1 MDKNKTYIN
10 VASGSNV
17 ISGYINIDNSIF
29 LLLSYLPMYMVSFFF
44 KKHYDIISLFREAR
58 KKHTLYRR
66 DCRKDLTMFSSGS
79 VDHIVCS
86 HFLEHLYQNEV
97 EIVLKGFRR
106 ILKNDGT
113 MHIVLPDLSK
123 QIAKYLKNKKEK
135 NVNAADVFV
144 SETEF
149 THVNRKSFIY
159 NLMTLIGSFGMQH
172 FWMYDYDSFHKI
184 LVKNGFEVIDKEKVP
199 DSEYKS
205 DDKGAFSI
213 FVKKGI

>member
-86 HFLEHLYQNEV
+86 HFLEHLYQIQEAC
-97 EIVLKGFRR
+97 
-106 ILKNDGT
+106 
-113 MHIVLPDLSK
+113 
-123 QIAKYLKNKKEK
+123 AK
-135 NVNAADVFV
+135 
-144 SETEF
+144 
-149 THVNRKSFIY
+149 
-159 NLMTLIGSFGMQH
+159 
-172 FWMYDYDSFHKI
+172 
-184 LVKNGFEVIDKEKVP
+184 P
-199 DSEYKS
+199 
-205 DDKGAFSI
+205 
-213 FVKKGI
+213 

>member
-1 MDKNKTYIN
+1 MDQNKTYIN

-29 LLLSYLPMYMVSFFF
+29 LLFSYLPMAMCRLFL
-44 KKHYDIISLFREAR
+44 KKHCSIISLFKEAR
-58 KKHTLYRR
+58 SIHKLYRL
-66 DCRKDLTMFSSGS
+66 DCRKDLTMFSDES

-106 ILKNDGT
+106 ILKDDGT

-123 QIAKYLKNKKEK
+123 QVAKYVKNTKDG
-135 NVNAADVFV
+135 NLDAADIFV

-149 THVNRKSFIY
+149 THMYRKGIVF
-159 NLMTLIGSFGMQH
+159 NLMTLFGSFGMQH
-172 FWMYDYDSFHKI
+172 LWMYDYNSFHK
-184 LVKNGFEVIDKEKVP
+184 LLAKNGFEVIDKEKVP
-199 DSEYKS
+199 DFEYKS

-213 FVKKGI
+213 FVKKSN